1 MKEECFDQWRIYGPR
16 EIMGQVIL
24 QAQQT
29 AYALQLKTLIAL
41 PAAILLEYADIG
53 YLALALVFYL
63 FANSLDLFLGVAR
76 AIKTRRYK
84 AGLVGKWVIK
94 TASYLSTILIVAILQ
109 MHIYMVMKIALPI
122 LEYYVLILTLNE
134 CASIIDNI
142 IKLGFPV
149 PPLLVFLVRKF
160 RRDALKRLLKAA
172 GAEGNKDT
180 EIDALAGDG
189 AGEAPGGAAGQETQ
203 AANEAEGPDGGE
215 TGRRGRNHADNPH
228 GEE

>member
-1 MKEECFDQWRIYGPR
+1 ME
-16 EIMGQVIL
+16 QVTL

-29 AYALQLKTLIAL
+29 AHALQLKTLIAL

-53 YLALALVFYL
+53 YLALILVFYL
-63 FANSLDLFLGVAR
+63 FANSLDLFLGVASAVR
-76 AIKTRRYK
+76 ERRFK

-109 MHIYMVMKIALPI
+109 MNIYMVMKIALPI

-149 PPLLVFLVRKF
+149 PPLLVFLVGKF

-172 GAEGNKDT
+172 GAEGDKDT
-180 EIDALAGDG
+180 GIDALAGDAAG
-189 AGEAPGGAAGQETQ
+189 DAPGKAAGEATTGQ
-203 AANEAEGPDGGE
+203 GGGE
-215 TGRRGRNHADNPH
+215 TERRHEDAETRHEDAEKRHGDAQNVTREPGRGHDDT
-228 GEE
+228 